1 MFSRYTPPAIS
12 VPCQRAYAT
21 VSGTLARM
29 RLLPNAKLLNIS
41 ESISDFS
48 HLIIKVSCI
57 WKLKK
62 LKRLE
67 ESNANVPFP
76 HPTPDIAHRA
86 STCTIFAFPNA
97 PECASTQDTGK
108 SKAITQNKV
117 CKHKHLTI
125 IVLHKNKPSCAIITN
140 RFLPTKGGFTP
151 KTRLICNASK
161 PSLAHKTDS
170 TDLERSLVCMADE
183 PHPTENRTLLRHKM
197 PKFRIANPGR
207 TAGNETPHVK

>member
-1 MFSRYTPPAIS
+1 MFSRYAPPAIPI
-12 VPCQRAYAT
+12 PCQRAYAT

-48 HLIIKVSCI
+48 HLIIKVSRI
-57 WKLKK
+57 GKLKK

-67 ESNANVPFP
+67 KSSANVPFP
-76 HPTPDIAHRA
+76 HPAPDIAHRA
-86 STCTIFAFPNA
+86 PTCTIFAFPNA
-97 PECASTQDTGK
+97 TECVSTQETGK
-108 SKAITQNKV
+108 SKAITQNKM
-117 CKHKHLTI
+117 CRHKRLTITMLHKH
-125 IVLHKNKPSCAIITN
+125 KPSCATTTN
-140 RFLPTKGGFTP
+140 RFLPTKGCFTP

-161 PSLAHKTDS
+161 PSLTHKADS
-170 TDLERSLVCMADE
+170 TDLERSLVCIADE

-197 PKFRIANPGR
+197 PRLRIANPGR

>member
-1 MFSRYTPPAIS
+1 MFSRYAPPAIPI
-12 VPCQRAYAT
+12 PCQRAYAT

-76 HPTPDIAHRA
+76 HPAPGIAHRA
-86 STCTIFAFPNA
+86 PTCTIFAFPNA
-97 PECASTQDTGK
+97 PECVSTQETDK
-108 SKAITQNKV
+108 SKAISQSKA
-117 CKHKHLTI
+117 CRHKHLTI
-125 IVLHKNKPSCAIITN
+125 TVLHKYKPSCAIIIN
-140 RFLPTKGGFTP
+140 RILPTKGCFTP
-151 KTRLICNASK
+151 KTRLICNANK
-161 PSLAHKTDS
+161 PSLTHKADS
-170 TDLERSLVCMADE
+170 TDLERSLVCIADE
-183 PHPTENRTLLRHKM
+183 PYPTENSTLLRHKM
-197 PKFRIANPGR
+197 PKFRIAHPR
-207 TAGNETPHVK
+207 ITAGNETPHVK

>member
-1 MFSRYTPPAIS
+1 MFSRYAPPAIPI
-12 VPCQRAYAT
+12 PCQRAYAT

-48 HLIIKVSCI
+48 HLIIKVSRI
-57 WKLKK
+57 GKLKK

-67 ESNANVPFP
+67 KSSANVPFP
-76 HPTPDIAHRA
+76 HPAPDIAHRA

-97 PECASTQDTGK
+97 PECVSTRETDK
-108 SKAITQNKV
+108 SKAITQNKA
-117 CKHKHLTI
+117 CRHKNLTI
-125 IVLHKNKPSCAIITN
+125 TVLQNYKPNCAIITK

-170 TDLERSLVCMADE
+170 TDLERSLVCIADE
-183 PHPTENRTLLRHKM
+183 PYPTENSTLLRHKM
-197 PKFRIANPGR
+197 PKFRIAHPGR

>member
-1 MFSRYTPPAIS
+1 MFSRYAPPAIPI
-12 VPCQRAYAT
+12 PCQRAYAT

-48 HLIIKVSCI
+48 HLIIKVSRI
-57 WKLKK
+57 GKLKK

-67 ESNANVPFP
+67 KSSANVPFP
-76 HPTPDIAHRA
+76 HPAPDIAHRA
-86 STCTIFAFPNA
+86 QTCTIFAFPNA
-97 PECASTQDTGK
+97 PEYVSMRETGK
-108 SKAITQNKV
+108 SKAITQNKA
-117 CKHKHLTI
+117 CIHKNLTI
-125 IVLHKNKPSCAIITN
+125 TVLQNYKPNCAITTN

-151 KTRLICNASK
+151 KTRLICNANK

-170 TDLERSLVCMADE
+170 TDLERSLVCIADE
-183 PHPTENRTLLRHKM
+183 PHPTENSTLLRHKM
-197 PKFRIANPGR
+197 PRFRIAHPRR